1 MKIIRW
7 IVGRLILFF
16 NFVFTPKSIK
26 RGPLDQSKINIET
39 NYLKLYQFKACPFCV
54 KVRRVMKRLNLPI
67 ETRDSK
73 LEGPYRSELIREG
86 GKAKVPCL
94 RITDPQGRH
103 EWMYE
108 SSKIIAYLQ
117 NRFAKPL

>member
-7 IVGRLILFF
+7 IVGSIILSL
-16 NFVFTPKSIK
+16 NFIFTPRSIK
-26 RGPLDQSKINIET
+26 RSKLDQSKIDVAT
-39 NYLKLYQFKACPFCV
+39 DRLKLYQFKACPFCV
-54 KVRRVMKRLNLPI
+54 KVRRVMKRLSLPI

-94 RITDPQGRH
+94 RITDDQGKH

-108 SSKIIAYLQ
+108 SSAIIAYLQ
-117 NRFAKPL
+117 KRFA

>member
-7 IVGRLILFF
+7 VLGSIILSL
-16 NFVFTPKSIK
+16 NFVFTPRSI
-26 RGPLDQSKINIET
+26 RRSATDQARIDVET
-39 NYLKLYQFKACPFCV
+39 DRLKLYQFKACPFCV

-67 ETRDSK
+67 ETRETK
-73 LEGPYRSELIREG
+73 FTGPYRSELIEMG

-94 RITDPQGRH
+94 RITKDDGKY

-108 SSKIIAYLQ
+108 SSKIISYLET
-117 NRFAKPL
+117 RFN